1 VEELVQLWLF
11 ELLKGTGRLFL
22 HPVFYYLIFLS
33 GLLGVSR
40 VKRERKNFHT
50 RTFDAY
56 FELRQLFP
64 IGLILGLVL
73 TIVTLMI
80 GLTLP
85 FAAILLIAVFTILW
99 SLTTNIRLM
108 SPVYTVGAAFF
119 AITLI
124 TEYEWTLPLFND
136 TFQDLEEKVYPS
148 LVILMALLLI
158 SEGILITKNAG
169 KGTSPK
175 LVKSKRGQNV
185 GAHEVKR
192 FWLLPMFLLIP
203 GEALTL
209 PFDWWPVFT
218 IGAESY
224 SLILVPFAIG
234 FNQQIQGMLPK
245 QSIQLQGR
253 RVTTFGI
260 MILILSVI
268 GYWYPLIS
276 IGVAAFAIIGRELI
290 SLMQRLK
297 DDNLPFYFSK
307 KNNGLMIIGIIPESP
322 ADKMG
327 LQVGELMSKVNGV
340 KILDEQVFYEALQK
354 NRAHCKLE
362 VLDTNGEVRFV
373 QRALY
378 EGDHYELGIL
388 FVQDQRK
395 SDERID
401 KV

>member
-136 TFQDLEEKVYPS
+136 TFQALEEKVYPS

-158 SEGILITKNAG
+158 SEGILISKNAS
-169 KGTSPK
+169 KGTSPN
-175 LVKSKRGQNV
+175 LVKSRRGQLV
-185 GAHEVKR
+185 GVHEVKR
-192 FWLLPMFLLIP
+192 FWILPMFLLIP
-203 GEALTL
+203 GEFLTL

-245 QSIQLQGR
+245 QSIQIQGR
-253 RVTTFGI
+253 RVTTLGI
-260 MILILSVI
+260 LILILSVI

-276 IGVAAFAIIGRELI
+276 IGVAALAIISRELI

-327 LQVGELMSKVNGV
+327 LQVGELISKVNGV

-395 SDERID
+395 SDERIG
-401 KV
+401 